1 MEDVG
6 ALAVVGAF
14 LVVSLIGNLFVW
26 AALFRVLA
34 VSRRYGMWAN
44 KLRLAARAL
53 ESRTLPRL
61 ALRYVS
67 TVAGFSLRDAEDERE
82 TELARFALR
91 EFAVIGGSAK
101 VGRMSRPAGVPLFAA
116 PAPRVGETC
125 LNFAC
130 VDDHTEEAAAPAQPP
145 QAGSKKE
152 GGKAEPAP
160 APEPPAPV
168 KQQAPLPSPQDAF
181 KRPEKL
187 GKADAKDPQYQTLM
201 GLNNDVFGENKQPG
215 LFIKPPKEVQKADAK
230 DPQYQTLHG
239 LNNDDAF
246 AKEEEKKP
254 EVKASKKEFKAP
266 PKVQKADAKDP
277 QYQTL
282 AGLND
287 DVFKK

>member
-6 ALAVVGAF
+6 VLAVVGAF

-91 EFAVIGGSAK
+91 EVLLPPLQASTLLLAVRGDRRL
-101 VGRMSRPAGVPLFAA
+101 VEGRAMSRPAGVPLFAA
-116 PAPRVGETC
+116 PAHVWAR
-125 LNFAC
+125 
-130 VDDHTEEAAAPAQPP
+130 PP
-145 QAGSKKE
+145 SGGSKKE

-160 APEPPAPV
+160 PEPPAPV
-168 KQQAPLPSPQDAF
+168 EQQAPLPSPQDAF

-201 GLNNDVFGENKQPG
+201 GLNND
-215 LFIKPPKEVQKADAK
+215 
-230 DPQYQTLHG
+230 TLHG